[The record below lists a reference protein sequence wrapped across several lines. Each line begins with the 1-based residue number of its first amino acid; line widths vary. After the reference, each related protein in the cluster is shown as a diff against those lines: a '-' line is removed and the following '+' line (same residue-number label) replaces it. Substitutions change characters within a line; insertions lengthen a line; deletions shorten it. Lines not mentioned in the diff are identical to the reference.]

1 MSTAFR
7 ELRRDEEM
15 RVSSRQL
22 AASSKKRG
30 GNPRWAF
37 FFNCSQLTAYCLLFT
52 VYCLLPAFLLTSCK
66 REERGFRVEPPA
78 AARTDSV
85 SLSELR
91 PGESQPPAP
100 VKNEYEENAY
110 AMNEGKRLYE
120 WFNCV
125 GCHAHGGGGMGPALM
140 DDKWLYGSQPEQ
152 VFSTIVQGRP
162 NGMPSFRGKIPDY
175 QVWQL
180 AAYVRSMSGQ
190 VPSDAAP
197 GRSDDMNATKPE
209 QSKGKEE
216 PKPVSA
222 PK

>member
-1 MSTAFR
+1 MT
-7 ELRRDEEM
+7 EEM
-15 RVSSRQL
+15 RKRS
-22 AASSKKRG
+22 AGSKGNFSEDYFPSHRIVG
-30 GNPRWAF
+30 GLVACIICF
-37 FFNCSQLTAYCLLFT
+37 GLTLLS
-52 VYCLLPAFLLTSCK
+52 SCK

-78 AARTDSV
+78 ASRINSV

-125 GCHAHGGGGMGPALM
+125 GCHAHGGGGMGPPLM

-216 PKPVSA
+216 PKNSSVPKSA
-222 PK
+222 EMPQ